1 MLSQVHFQSLR
12 ALADL
17 TLDLEPFTVLV
28 GPNGC
33 GKSTVL
39 DEIERLCAMTLPG
52 ENPNGTPKDVLAGPG
67 ALLSDQRGPP
77 PRTTGSTAPMVWCGS
92 TATSRFELQLGASPG
107 QAWWD
112 GAALRL
118 SAGAKRM
125 ELSPPQPGEAPEL
138 SRTVAA
144 NRFLGEDFGWRAQRL
159 ALQRQMLLQPSAVG
173 APIRYLNPSGDGL
186 ATMLLH
192 MAANATD
199 EYALVQADL
208 RKVVPHFERLYIQ
221 NMGPQRSDGGT
232 GTAYTLDLSFKGA
245 GRIPALRASEGT
257 LFALTLLAALHN
269 PEMPPLI
276 LIDDIDHG
284 LHLTAQYQIIKAIRA
299 VMERRPE
306 LQVVATSHSPY
317 LLDEVRPEEVRVMRL
332 DAAGHSQARPLTAH
346 PAYAR
351 WRGSLR
357 AGELWASVGED
368 WVGDD
373 SGGAPIVAEAEA
385 PSAAGHRDAG

>member
-39 DEIERLCAMTLPG
+39 DEIERLCAMTHPRQH
-52 ENPNGTPKDVLAGPG
+52 PDGTPVSTYAGPG
-67 ALLSDQRGPP
+67 ALLTEQGGPP
-77 PRTTGSTAPMVWCGS
+77 PRTTGSAGPMVWRGS
-92 TATSRFELQLGASPG
+92 TADSRFELELRAGPG

-125 ELSPPQPGEAPEL
+125 ELSHSQPGEAPEL

-144 NRFLGEDFGWRAQRL
+144 NRMLKEAFGWRAQRL
-159 ALQRQMLLQPSAVG
+159 APQRLRLLRPSEVT
-173 APIRYLNPSGDGL
+173 APIDHLDATGLGL
-186 ATMLLH
+186 ATLLLH

-199 EYALVQADL
+199 EYALLQADL
-208 RKVVPHFERLYIQ
+208 RKVVPHFERLHIRTTDVLRP
-221 NMGPQRSDGGT
+221 NGDPESG
-232 GTAYTLDLSFKGA
+232 YTLDLSFKGA
-245 GRIPALRASEGT
+245 GRIPASRASEGT
-257 LFALTLLAALHN
+257 LFALTLLAALHG
-269 PEMPPLI
+269 PDMPSLI